1 MNRSLTQR
9 SILTF
14 LVMESLFVPFVGYAF
29 FSLVGIDVGGP
40 PLAIFCGIFAVKIV
54 VWVWMLAR
62 LLAPVDEFHTGQR
75 GATIR
80 LAELLHLRGSERVV
94 DVGCGIGGPS
104 RFLAKQYGCRV
115 SGLDLTSGF
124 VRVADM
130 LAHLTGLSALVD
142 YRQGDALNMPFADQ
156 IFDIVWCQNVSMN
169 VANRPALYAEM
180 FRVLKPDGQ
189 LAIQDVVAG
198 SGGPPFYPLSWA
210 REPNISFLITAEE
223 TRDKLERA
231 GFRATTWT
239 DTTKTSLE
247 EVQARAKV
255 AKTGSPSPLGLHL
268 LLGSDF
274 ATISRNM
281 LRNLEEGRIG
291 LLNAVLRRTH

>member
-1 MNRSLTQR
+1 MVTSDVPATEAKVANHYANSGLEQTVLDALTA
-9 SILTF
+9 S
-14 LVMESLFVPFVGYAF
+14 GK
-29 FSLVGIDVGGP
+29 DVAHLSP
-40 PLAIFCGIFAVKIV
+40 AD
-54 VWVWMLAR
+54 
-62 LLAPVDEFHTGQR
+62 LAPVDEFHTGQR

-210 REPNISFLITAEE
+210 REPNISFLSKGIEPSGA
-223 TRDKLERA
+223 RS
-231 GFRATTWT
+231 TTMFT
-239 DTTKTSLE
+239 PSTS
-247 EVQARAKV
+247 AR
-255 AKTGSPSPLGLHL
+255 
-268 LLGSDF
+268 
-274 ATISRNM
+274 
-281 LRNLEEGRIG
+281 
-291 LLNAVLRRTH
+291 

>member
-1 MNRSLTQR
+1 MAEAHQAIERNYDRPDLGATILAALKQAGKDVERLT
-9 SILTF
+9 
-14 LVMESLFVPFVGYAF
+14 P
-29 FSLVGIDVGGP
+29 DD
-40 PLAIFCGIFAVKIV
+40 LAA
-54 VWVWMLAR
+54 
-62 LLAPVDEFHTGQR
+62 VDEFHTGQR

-210 REPNISFLITAEE
+210 REPNISFLITAKE

-231 GFRATTWT
+231 GFRTTTWM